1 MSENDASAIAYLH
14 EQSSIKSTAEEAN
27 NAQTCNDLVYEITD
41 HGLNRN
47 VHQALWGLGLSMHI
61 CGILVC
67 VWHTIDTV
75 MILHLYGREQ
85 FYVESAIF
93 LFGFPL
99 YRGIPTVISY
109 ISSHFIKH
117 AIVHR
122 RYTDSS
128 IYYTHTLFLCSILAI
143 LIPLFSPLAPQ
154 LSSLLDGGGPLIH
167 RQLGSS
173 AMLLSAVLVPLL
185 SLFTHAV
192 DPIMMIQGRHF
203 LMTVKNLVLFSLSI
217 VFLGL
222 FNLFLYAHTQPADPS
237 RLLLYPLLAYCL
249 SGVVVTVWISLLL
262 MRVNLYGIVYN
273 NNLRLKVRHLVPIN
287 VKILGT
293 LLLRSLPSMIN
304 LTLQSVT
311 ILLIYRAYGTYYTDY
326 EGMVNGKAALSLFL
340 RASTATTFSAA
351 SFEVVVSYLVQ
362 IAYYARRY
370 NRARSIT
377 LWGALYATL
386 LNALIC
392 IAIFFA
398 AKPTLRKVILL
409 PQANA
414 IDPEYSTLNSEEFY
428 VEITKYLKLSA
439 LFHLPSGLY
448 AVVLGAMQGSNY
460 GAGALTMAFGKSVTV
475 LASFIAIMYL
485 QGAGGIYVLAFG
497 FGEATAFLLAIVG
510 LILQNKRFTLFSRAD
525 TMTDLTIS
533 KVESAKKQM
542 RPLSTKNQRSSA
554 KGNRK
559 SKPQVV
565 TKEKRTRGQ
574 PKVQKRNRPDS
585 NHSTGNK
592 YTDSSVANSEKS
604 LLHEHPTESSCS
616 ATRTNTLE
624 PSSKMDS
631 EHFSVGY
638 VSSSTSNT
646 SKRPV
651 TQALLR
657 HEHQSAAQIRLNTN
671 LHICEAHAT
680 PNDQLSD
687 KNSHS
692 VGHEKEGSVVNKS
705 EVHMSNELQSASAEM
720 HHSSENTQSY
730 ETPVVHMNFFQVE
743 ASAD

>member
-1 MSENDASAIAYLH
+1 MSEDDISATTYSH
-14 EQSSIKSTAEEAN
+14 EQSSIGNAAEENN
-27 NAQTCNDLVYEITD
+27 NAPTHNDTVYEITD

-61 CGILVC
+61 CGVLVC
-67 VWHTIDTV
+67 VWHIIDTV

-117 AIVHR
+117 AIVHQ

-128 IYYTHTLFLCSILAI
+128 IYYAHTLFLCGILAI
-143 LIPLFSPLAPQ
+143 LISLFSPLAPQ
-154 LSSLLDGGGPLIH
+154 LSSLIDGGGHLIQ
-167 RQLGSS
+167 RELGSS

-203 LMTVKNLVLFSLSI
+203 LMAVKNLVLFSLSI
-217 VFLGL
+217 VLLGL
-222 FNLFLYAHTQPADPS
+222 FNLFLYAHTQPTDLS

-249 SGVVVTVWISLLL
+249 SAVVVAVWMSLLL
-262 MRVNLYGIVYN
+262 GRVNLYGIVYN

-287 VKILGT
+287 FKILGT
-293 LLLRSLPSMIN
+293 LLLRALPSIAN
-304 LTLQSVT
+304 LTLQSLS
-311 ILLIYRAYGTYYTDY
+311 ILLIYRAYGTCYPDY
-326 EGMVNGKAALSLFL
+326 EAMVNGKVALSLFL
-340 RASTATTFSAA
+340 RASIATTFSAA

-370 NRARSIT
+370 NRARSVT

-392 IAIFFA
+392 ITIFFT
-398 AKPTLRKVILL
+398 AKPALRKVILL
-409 PQANA
+409 PQANV

-428 VEITKYLKLSA
+428 AEITRYLKLSA

-448 AVVLGAMQGSNY
+448 AAVLGAMQGSNY
-460 GAGALTMAFGKSVTV
+460 GAGALTMTLGKSVTV
-475 LASFIAIMYL
+475 LASFIVLMYL

-497 FGEATAFLLAIVG
+497 FGEATAFLLASVG
-510 LILQNKRFTLFSRAD
+510 LILQVKRFTLFSRAD

-533 KVESAKKQM
+533 KVECARKQM
-542 RPLSTKNQRSSA
+542 RPLSTKNQRSSSE
-554 KGNRK
+554 GNRR

-565 TKEKRTRGQ
+565 IKEKKAKGQ
-574 PKVQKRNRPDS
+574 VKVQKRNRPDNNYS
-585 NHSTGNK
+585 KGNRH
-592 YTDSSVANSEKS
+592 TNNSVINSEKS
-604 LLHEHPTESSCS
+604 LLHENPTESSCS
-616 ATRTNTLE
+616 TTRTNALE
-624 PSSKMDS
+624 PSSKMDA
-631 EHFSVGY
+631 EHFSIEY
-638 VSSSTSNT
+638 LSSSTSNT
-646 SKRPV
+646 SKRPL
-651 TQALLR
+651 TQAVLR
-657 HEHQSAAQIRLNTN
+657 HDHQSVTKVRLNTN
-671 LHICEAHAT
+671 LHICEARAT
-680 PNDQLSD
+680 SNDQLSD
-687 KNSHS
+687 ENSHS
-692 VGHEKEGSVVNKS
+692 VGHEKKDSAVNKS
-705 EVHMSNELQSASAEM
+705 EASISNDLQPAPEKM
-720 HHSSENTQSY
+720 HYSPEHTQSY

-743 ASAD
+743 ASDD